1 MLLYQA
7 DLFLQHGEMNA
18 GTKLAALNKFR
29 SSASVMM
36 RQPVTKVLVVND
48 VQVKIPEISHV
59 PLIINYGMSSYRRF
73 FPLHAKDLV
82 DLPKAVEEY
91 AHR

>member
-1 MLLYQA
+1 
-7 DLFLQHGEMNA
+7 MNA

-29 SSASVMM
+29 GSASVMM

-59 PLIINYGMSSYRRF
+59 PLIINYGMSVYRRF
-73 FPLHAKDLV
+73 FPLHVKDLV